1 MEVILSIKQYVILS
15 TIFFFRKYV
24 PTKLNV
30 KKDHKTISRNVLD
43 QMTELKALKLY
54 QMSNSSFPQTPQ
66 N

>member
-15 TIFFFRKYV
+15 TIFFFRKYF